1 MIYEIF
7 CIFAPYY
14 FQHSELN
21 YTPILKNNIINSKKF
36 FIMRNFYTLVAAAL
50 LLPASAFAEGINVE
64 GATQLFDKNISE
76 YYATD
81 YRNTHV
87 SLAACGKV
95 LVLNFGDGTTPIY
108 INPQTGDKL
117 GEINLGSADA
127 TGSVASDCA
136 GNMLICN
143 LSASGSTFKV
153 WKTSSVTAEPVEIIS
168 LEHNTSLDLG
178 ARLHVQGD
186 INGDAQI
193 VATMTGLYA
202 KHIYRWIV
210 KGGVIGEP
218 ELVALEGVGEW
229 YQGSSNAKAIAH
241 SVKPADGYYVGHYQ
255 NGVDEFYYVNGETLT
270 ATNFVK
276 EDGESN
282 WAFAPNAGDS
292 RAYNGKN
299 YTAVLELS
307 YFTGWAISSYVYIY
321 DTTDPTT
328 LTGSIAT
335 NALKEIEMTVQTAA
349 EGANAAEMVSDNY
362 CDPTDDVL
370 LFPNGDNLLAYFVST
385 SDLDLMCYAFPA
397 DKSDGVKAVAADG
410 FRAFGAKG
418 AIMVENAGKTVEVY
432 NAAGAAV
439 ARTQDSEINVA
450 PGLYIVKLGNATQKV
465 IVK

>member
-1 MIYEIF
+1 M
-7 CIFAPYY
+7 
-14 FQHSELN
+14 
-21 YTPILKNNIINSKKF
+21 KKF
-36 FIMRNFYTLVAAAL
+36 YTIVAAAL
-50 LLPASAFAEGINVE
+50 LLPASAMAEGINVA

-81 YRNTHV
+81 FRNTHV
-87 SLAACGKV
+87 SLAACGKL

-108 INPQTGDKL
+108 LNPQTGDKL
-117 GEINLGSADA
+117 GEIKLGSADA

-143 LSASGSTFKV
+143 FSPSGTTFKV
-153 WKTSSVTAEPVEIIS
+153 WKTSSVTTEPVEIIS
-168 LEHNTSLDLG
+168 LDHNTSLDLG

-202 KHIYRWIV
+202 QHIYRWKV
-210 KGGVIGEP
+210 AGGVIGEP
-218 ELVALEGVGEW
+218 ELIELQGVGQW

-241 SVKPADGYYVGHYQ
+241 SINPADGYYVGHYQ
-255 NGVDEFYYVNGETLT
+255 SGVDEFYYVNGETLT

-276 EDGESN
+276 EDGEFN
-282 WAFAPNAGDS
+282 WAYAPNAGDS

-299 YTAVLELS
+299 YTVVLELC
-307 YFTGWAISSYVYIY
+307 YFTGYDASSYAYIY

-335 NALKEIEMTVQTAA
+335 NALKEIEITIHQAV
-349 EGANAAEMVSDNY
+349 EGAIAAEMVSDYY

-370 LFPNGDNLLAYFVST
+370 LFPYGDNLLAYFVTT
-385 SDLDLMCYAFPA
+385 SDLALMGYAFPL
-397 DKSDGVKAVAADG
+397 DPSGVKAVAADAV
-410 FRAFGAKG
+410 RAYGAKG
-418 AIMVENAGKTVEVY
+418 TIVVENNGATVEVF

-439 ARTQDSEINVA
+439 ARTNNSEINVA
-450 PGLYIVKLGNATQKV
+450 PGLYIVKVGNATQKV
-465 IVK
+465 LVK